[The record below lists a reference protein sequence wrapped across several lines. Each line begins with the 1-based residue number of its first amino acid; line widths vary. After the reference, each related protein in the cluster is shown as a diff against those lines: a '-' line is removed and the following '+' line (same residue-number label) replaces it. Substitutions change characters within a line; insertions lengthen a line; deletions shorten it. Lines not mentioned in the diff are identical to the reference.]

1 MPSRTFRTRARR
13 LGLRTVAV
21 ALASA
26 AFPGMVLWSTSLAA
40 QTLFAWPDTT
50 VNIEAY
56 TTLDECQAAV
66 SRSLE
71 YAPSREGLESGTWA
85 DTLPLDSLTAKGLQ
99 PLPAAVTETARR
111 CGARFSNVDSV
122 SLSDFRMLLPLYLQA
137 GWDSRAGRLVERRLG
152 SVGEGGDAERA
163 AVIDS
168 SLEVLLGGKGVRIG
182 QLRVAMAEQIAFA
195 QLPRVSDR
203 VKRLQVYGWLAV
215 VASSDKNLDS
225 ATAKVQRITPKM
237 AAIMDSLTEPE
248 LDRLLD
254 DAEAFGDGVE
264 DADDFAQRYYAM
276 LNMSLGKRTFLDSL
290 RQSTAAY
297 VKLKLDNWARAT
309 GMRPET
315 YKFGDPLGEQAPPI
329 AADLWL
335 GYDPA
340 KGPRP
345 TRGRVSLVVFLNSH
359 ECNGVPTRAY
369 EIRGNCARNLDPL
382 RRLGQRFPEL
392 QVTVVGET
400 FGHFM
405 YLKEGM
411 TPQREAEL
419 TKQWLEAQGVHAA
432 LAMTTAASWRLPDPD
447 SRRLSRPTDNGT
459 NYTFGKKAKIRNGT
473 AFLVDQ
479 DGIVVHA
486 QTVSRGSVYE
496 DFGELIEILLHRQ
509 PSAAAQ

>member
-297 VKLKLDNWARAT
+297 VKLKRDNWARAT
-309 GMRPET
+309 GMRQET
-315 YKFGDPLGEQAPPI
+315 YKMGDPLGEQAPPI
-329 AADLWL
+329 VADIWL
-335 GYDPA
+335 GYDPS

-345 TRGRVSLVVFLNSH
+345 TPGRVSLMVFLGG
-359 ECNGVPTRAY
+359 CNGVITYSR
-369 EIRGNCARNLDPL
+369 EFRGGCARSLVPL
-382 RRLGQRFPEL
+382 RWLEERFPEL
-392 QVTVVGET
+392 DVTVVERTRGY
-400 FGHFM
+400 FQ
-405 YLKEGM
+405 YLKDGM
-411 TPQREAEL
+411 SPEREAEL
-419 TKQWLEAQGVHAA
+419 TKQTLEWFGVHAA
-432 LAMTTAASWRLPDPD
+432 LAMTATDNWRLPDPD
-447 SRRLSRPTDNGT
+447 SRRIDRPTKNYT
-459 NYTFGKKAKIRNGT
+459 NYTFGMLPKIKAGT
-473 AFLVDQ
+473 AFLIDQ
-479 DGIVVHA
+479 DGIVVHTRNMNRTA
-486 QTVSRGSVYE
+486 VYE
-496 DFGELIEILLHRQ
+496 DFEELIEILLERQ
-509 PSAAAQ
+509 AARTAS